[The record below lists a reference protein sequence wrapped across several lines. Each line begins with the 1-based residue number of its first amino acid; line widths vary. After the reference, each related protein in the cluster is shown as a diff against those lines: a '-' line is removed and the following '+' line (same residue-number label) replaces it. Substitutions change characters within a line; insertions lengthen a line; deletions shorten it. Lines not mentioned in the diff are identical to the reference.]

1 MNKQLIMGVLGL
13 FLLGACQQKS
23 AEEGHAH
30 NHETEAHEEHHHN
43 HEGHDHAHEGHT
55 HEHEGHN
62 HEHETAKGH
71 SNEGDGDEIILSPEK
86 ARAAGVEVGEVKRG
100 SFRQVLKSGGELEA
114 AQGNESVV
122 VATVAGVV
130 RLGRQA
136 VEGVSVNKGTPLLTL
151 SSRHIGQG
159 DAAERARTTYE
170 NAERE
175 YRRMK
180 ALAEERIVSE
190 RELTPVRQAYEEAR
204 IAYEALQGGQT
215 SDGQQVTSPLSGY
228 VKELMVKEGD
238 YVEVG
243 QPLFSVTQT
252 RRLRLR
258 ADVPA
263 RHAAALRQ
271 VQTAHFCTP
280 ATGQVYAL
288 EQLNGRLIATGRA
301 TASGSRYIPV
311 TFELDN
317 RGDLLPGQPV
327 EVSLLGATQEG
338 VIVLP
343 RTALTEEQGSYF
355 VYLQLDEEGY
365 RKQLVEVSADNGLE
379 VLIASGLKEGE
390 RVVTRGAYQVKLAGA
405 SNAIPAHSHE
415 H

>member
-1 MNKQLIMGVLGL
+1 MNKQLIMGVLSL
-13 FLLGACQQKS
+13 FLLSACQQKS
-23 AEEGHAH
+23 AEARHEH
-30 NHETEAHEEHHHN
+30 NHAAE
-43 HEGHDHAHEGHT
+43 AHEGHNHAQEGHD
-55 HEHEGHN
+55 HEHEGHS
-62 HEHETAKGH
+62 HEHEGESHEGH
-71 SNEGDGDEIILSPEK
+71 SDEIILTPEK
-86 ARAAGVEVGEVKRG
+86 ARAAGVEVSEVKRG

-130 RLGRQA
+130 RLSRQA
-136 VEGVSVNKGTPLLTL
+136 VEGMSVNKGTPLLTL
-151 SSRHIGQG
+151 SSRHIGEG

-180 ALAEERIVSE
+180 ALADDRIVSE
-190 RELTPVRQAYEEAR
+190 RELAPVRQAYEEAR
-204 IAYEALQGGQT
+204 IAYQAIQGGQT
-215 SDGQQVTSPLSGY
+215 ADGQQVASPLGGY

-243 QPLFSVTQT
+243 QPLLSVTQT

-271 VQTAHFCTP
+271 VQSANFCTP
-280 ATGQVYAL
+280 ATGQTYAL
-288 EQLNGRLIATGRA
+288 DDLNGRLIATGRA
-301 TASGSRYIPV
+301 TAAGSRYIPV

-343 RTALTEEQGSYF
+343 RTALTEEQGSHF
-355 VYLQLDEEGY
+355 VYLQVDEEGY
-365 RKQLVEVSADNGLE
+365 RKQLVEVGADNGLE
-379 VLIASGLKEGE
+379 VLIASGIHEGE